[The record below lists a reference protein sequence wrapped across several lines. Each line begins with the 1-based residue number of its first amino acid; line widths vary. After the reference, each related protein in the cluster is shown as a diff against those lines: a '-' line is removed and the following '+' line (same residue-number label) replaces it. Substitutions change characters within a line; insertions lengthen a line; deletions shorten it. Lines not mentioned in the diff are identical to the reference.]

1 MSFAATT
8 VFIAENVN
16 AEELVNE
23 MNGDNNGHKGYL
35 TALENLFVGK
45 AESELSKTNFSSGI
59 QKEGNPFRY
68 SRAN

>member
-1 MSFAATT
+1 MSFIGPA
-8 VFIAENVN
+8 VFIAENSN
-16 AEELVNE
+16 AEELRNQR
-23 MNGDNNGHKGYL
+23 NDDNNGHKVYL
-35 TALENLFVGK
+35 TTLENLFVGK